1 MQPMERNYEI
11 YNKELL
17 AIIEALTKQRQY
29 LLDAMEPLKI
39 WTDYKNLKYFREPH
53 KLNGRQARWY
63 LKLQNYDFTLQ
74 HIPKKTNIKVDI
86 LSRKHQV
93 DTQEDNKN
101 VQMLKEELW
110 KRRTIAEIMM
120 LKRNSIIE
128 KMDFLKEIQQNGTRK
143 QKVIQELKKE
153 NEQAWE
159 NNRIVYVEEQ
169 IYTPNNKKIQE
180 QILQEYHDLV
190 KTGHLRQTRM
200 L

>member
-1 MQPMERNYEI
+1 
-11 YNKELL
+11 
-17 AIIEALTKQRQY
+17 
-29 LLDAMEPLKI
+29 
-39 WTDYKNLKYFREPH
+39 
-53 KLNGRQARWY
+53 
-63 LKLQNYDFTLQ
+63 
-74 HIPKKTNIKVDI
+74 
-86 LSRKHQV
+86 
-93 DTQEDNKN
+93 
-101 VQMLKEELW
+101 MLKEELW
-110 KRRTIAEIMM
+110 KRRTIAEITM

-128 KMDFLKEIQQNGTRK
+128 KMDFLKKIQQNGTRK

>member
-1 MQPMERNYEI
+1 
-11 YNKELL
+11 
-17 AIIEALTKQRQY
+17 
-29 LLDAMEPLKI
+29 MEPLKI
-39 WTDYKNLKYFREPH
+39 WTNYKNLKYFREPH

-74 HIPKKTNIKVDI
+74 HIPRKTNIKADI

-101 VQMLKEELW
+101 VEMLKEELW
-110 KRRTIAEIMM
+110 KRKTIAEIMM

-153 NEQAWE
+153 DEQAWE
-159 NNRIVYVEEQ
+159 NNGIVYVEEQ
-169 IYTPNNKKIQE
+169 IYIPNNKKIQE

-190 KTGHLRQTRM
+190 NTGHLRQTRM